1 MYRLSRCVAAASLA
15 FAFVAQSALAQD
27 PTGDVAASERH
38 GGARLQLVARFEHQV
53 TGVTVSPT
61 GRTFVNFPRW
71 TEDAPI
77 SVAELGASGDL
88 RPFPDAEWNAW
99 RNARRDEISPED
111 HWVCV
116 QSVVADKQ
124 GNLWVLDPGA
134 PAQSL
139 VVPGAPKLAQ
149 IDLATNQIAHVF
161 HFDESIAP
169 QGSYLNDVRLSPDG
183 RFVYITDSGARGAIV
198 VIDRTTGVARR
209 LLDGDPST
217 QSDKTVTVTVDG
229 KPLRQTDGRGVNF
242 SADGIALTPDG
253 RYLYWQA
260 VKGKT
265 LYRIATDA
273 LQNPQLSAQQVS
285 SRVETVG
292 IDGPADGLLFD
303 RRGRL
308 YVSGV
313 EDHAVR
319 VREGDRLWTLLRDP
333 QLRWPDT
340 FTQGPDGTVYVTDSR
355 IPDMSWFKP
364 DNPIALPTS
373 LYAIRRR

>member
-1 MYRLSRCVAAASLA
+1 MP
-15 FAFVAQSALAQD
+15 D
-27 PTGDVAASERH
+27 DVATRARAS
-38 GGARLQLVARFEHQV
+38 GAQLQLVARFEHQV

-88 RPFPDAEWNAW
+88 RPFPDAEWNSW
-99 RNARRDEISPED
+99 RNARRDEVSAAD

-139 VVPGAPKLAQ
+139 IVPGAPKLVQ
-149 IDLATNQIAHVF
+149 IDLGTNQIAYVF
-161 HFDESIAP
+161 HFDETIAP
-169 QGSYLNDVRLSPDG
+169 QGSYLNDLRLSPDG
-183 RFVYITDSGARGAIV
+183 RFIYITDSGVRGAIV

-209 LLDGDPST
+209 VLDGDPST
-217 QSDKTVTVTVDG
+217 QIDKTVTVQVDG
-229 KPLRQTDGRGVNF
+229 KPLRQTDGRGVSF

-253 RYLYWQA
+253 RYLYFQA

-273 LQNPQLSAQQVS
+273 LQNTQLSAQQVA
-285 SRVETVG
+285 SRVEAVG
-292 IDGPADGLLFD
+292 IDGTADGLLFD
-303 RRGRL
+303 ERGRL
-308 YVSGV
+308 YVSAV
-313 EDHAVR
+313 EHHAVR
-319 VREGDRLWTLLRDP
+319 VRNGDRLWTLVRDP

-340 FTQGPDGTVYVTDSR
+340 FAEGPDGTVYVTDSR
-355 IPDMSWFKP
+355 IPDMSWFTP
-364 DNPIALPTS
+364 GNPVALPTS
-373 LYAIRRR
+373 LYAIKRR